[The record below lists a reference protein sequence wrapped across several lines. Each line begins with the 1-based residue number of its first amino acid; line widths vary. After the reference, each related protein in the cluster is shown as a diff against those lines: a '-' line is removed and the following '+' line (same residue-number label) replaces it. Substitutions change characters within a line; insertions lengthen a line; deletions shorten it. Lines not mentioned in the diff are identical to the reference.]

1 MIQMA
6 NMLNAWQVER
16 LLRFLGEILAVS
28 RVLAGA
34 RERTLVAKAAMSDTD
49 KQAQATIAQ
58 LLRGDM
64 QGLAASGAAAA
75 VEGAAAAAEGA
86 TEGASSSS
94 PTLMCLLLLVLRAT
108 ASKGQARN
116 SDSNEGPHTSCHT
129 T

>member
-1 MIQMA
+1 MRA
-6 NMLNAWQVER
+6 
-16 LLRFLGEILAVS
+16 LRSFLTEVLAVS
-28 RVLAGA
+28 QFLAGA
-34 RERTLVAKAAMSDTD
+34 RRQTLVAKAAMCDAD
-49 KQAQATIAQ
+49 KQAQAPIAQ

-108 ASKGQARN
+108 ALEGQARIVTPP
-116 SDSNEGPHTSCHT
+116 SDRIPPAVLHEVTGMTS
-129 T
+129 